1 MKTAA
6 HSVVLAFAFAVM
18 ANMVANIAAGATL
31 EQLSVEQMAQK
42 ATAIVR
48 GRVSGCTG
56 EMRGSVI
63 YTRCTVAVTE
73 RWKGQTPPETDFITP
88 GGAAQGLVQIFTGT
102 PKFTNGD
109 EHVLFL
115 WAGRSGIYQIIG
127 LSQGKFDLKV
137 TKAGEDEVYRSAAAE
152 RMLDKAGNDVQDQ
165 PVSMTASE
173 LRRRVKRALAA
184 EPGERQ

>member
-6 HSVVLAFAFAVM
+6 HSVVLVFAFAVV
-18 ANMVANIAAGATL
+18 ANLVANIATGATL

-48 GRVSGCTG
+48 GRVNGCTG

-63 YTRCTVAVTE
+63 YTRCTVSVTE
-73 RWKGQTPPETDFITP
+73 RWKGKTPPETDFITP
-88 GGAAQGLVQIFTGT
+88 GGTVQGLVQIFTGT
-102 PKFTNGD
+102 PKFTTGD
-109 EHVLFL
+109 EYVLFL

-152 RMLDKAGNDVQDQ
+152 RMIDKAGNEVQDQ
-165 PVSMTASE
+165 PVSMTAGE
-173 LRRRVKRALAA
+173 LRRRVNRALA
-184 EPGERQ
+184 GERQ